1 MNSSDTIHDN
11 HDGFQPDH
19 LREIIVGLQED
30 GYSGAVF
37 TEFSEI
43 GAAQSRPITQLLL
56 VSVSP
61 NEVAQLLEAIK
72 LRPDEDD
79 EPVLVY
85 LSQAL
90 PDDDWQTVSSEIEIS
105 L

>member
-1 MNSSDTIHDN
+1 MNSSDSIQMK
-11 HDGFQPDH
+11 HDGSQPEQLH
-19 LREIIVGLQED
+19 QIVVGLQED

-43 GAAQSRPITQLLL
+43 DAAQPRPITQLLL
-56 VSVSP
+56 ISVAP

-72 LRPDEDD
+72 SRGDEDD
-79 EPVLVY
+79 APVLVT
-85 LSQAL
+85 LSQSL
-90 PDDDWQTVSSEIEIS
+90 PDDWQTVSSEIEIS